1 MIKGFEIVYEFVF
14 ENEWRILFEK
24 VKNLVNK

>member
-24 VKNLVNK
+24 VKKFSE